1 MFICTCAYVD
11 THGQAKVN
19 SKCLPQ
25 LLRLG
30 TWSGGRH
37 RLSLNL
43 MLTNW
48 LDWLT
53 IEPQETLFL
62 LNSAF
67 FISAEDDN

>member
-1 MFICTCAYVD
+1 MFVCTCAYVA
-11 THGQAKVN
+11 TRGQAEVN

-25 LLRLG
+25 LLPLG

-37 RLSLNL
+37 GLSLNL

-53 IEPQETLFL
+53 TKPQETVSTIFHLFHKC
-62 LNSAF
+62 
-67 FISAEDDN
+67 